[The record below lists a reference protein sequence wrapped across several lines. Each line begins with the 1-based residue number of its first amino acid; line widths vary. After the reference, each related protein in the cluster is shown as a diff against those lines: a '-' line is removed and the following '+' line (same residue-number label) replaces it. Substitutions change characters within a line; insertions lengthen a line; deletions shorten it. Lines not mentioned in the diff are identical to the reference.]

1 MRTSMFNRS
10 KIPSVGIRQEGWTMW
25 SLMFTLL
32 ILGSIAWIGLKI
44 VPLYMENSTI
54 RSSLKSLQNDRSLAD
69 ASYEEI
75 YELIDKRLDI
85 NGIRTIKE
93 EDVEFVEEESYTQV
107 RIDYEKRLPLV
118 SNIDI
123 ILTFKNHVNLA
134 APQ

>member
-1 MRTSMFNRS
+1 
-10 KIPSVGIRQEGWTMW
+10 
-25 SLMFTLL
+25 
-32 ILGSIAWIGLKI
+32 
-44 VPLYMENSTI
+44 MENSTI

>member
-1 MRTSMFNRS
+1 MRASMFRRS
-10 KIPSVGIRQEGWTMW
+10 KVSNVGTRQEGWTMW

-32 ILGSIAWIGLKI
+32 ILGTIAWIGLKI
-44 VPLYMENSTI
+44 VPLYMDNSTI
-54 RSSLKSLQNDRSLAD
+54 RTALKTLQNDRSLAD
-69 ASYEEI
+69 ASYDEI

-93 EDVEFVEEESYTQV
+93 DDIEFVEEENYTQV